1 MSKSDRFSFS
11 KPKWNI
17 VQDKKVWETPIFSLQ
32 QIELLPDKKENTVH
46 FYRLE
51 APEWINVIALTP
63 ENEVLLVEQY
73 RVGVDETT
81 LEIPGGMVDPGEGP
95 LKAAQREL
103 LEETG
108 YRSDHWVEMGKTS
121 ANPAIQ
127 TNYTHLYLAKECK
140 KIQEPENDG
149 NEDILVH
156 SLPMNKFLKL
166 VKNGTIHHAIVLA
179 AVAQYLLAQNELT

>member
-1 MSKSDRFSFS
+1 MSDRFSFS

-17 VQDKKVWETPIFSLQ
+17 IQDKKVWETPIFSLH
-32 QIELLPDKKENTVH
+32 QIELLPDNNKETVH
-46 FYRLE
+46 FYRLD

-63 ENEVLLVEQY
+63 NNEILLVEQY

-81 LEIPGGMVDPGEGP
+81 LEIPGGMVDAHEEPI
-95 LKAAQREL
+95 KAAQREL

-108 YRSDHWVEMGKTS
+108 YRSDQWVKLGETS

-127 TNYTHLYLAKECK
+127 TNFTHLYLAKDCH
-140 KIQEPENDG
+140 KIQKPENDG
-149 NEDILVH
+149 NEDIKAHIMPLNRF
-156 SLPMNKFLKL
+156 MKL

-179 AVAQYLLAQNELT
+179 AVAQYLLSENYGS

>member
-1 MSKSDRFSFS
+1 MSDRFLFS

-17 VQDKKVWETPIFSLQ
+17 IQDKKVWETPIFSLH
-32 QIELLPDKKENTVH
+32 QIELLPDKKKKPVH
-46 FYRLE
+46 FYRLD

-63 ENEVLLVEQY
+63 NNEILLVEQY

-81 LEIPGGMVDPGEGP
+81 LEIPGGMVDAQEEPMH
-95 LKAAQREL
+95 AAQREL

-108 YRSDHWVEMGKTS
+108 YMADHWIKMGETS

-127 TNYTHLYLAKECK
+127 TNFTHLYLAKDCRK
-140 KIQEPENDG
+140 VQEPENDG
-149 NEDILVH
+149 NEDILAH
-156 SLPMNKFLKL
+156 IMPLNCFMKL

-179 AVAQYLLAQNELT
+179 AVAQFLLMENEKS

>member
-1 MSKSDRFSFS
+1 MSDRFLFT

-17 VQDKKVWETPIFSLQ
+17 IQDKKVWETPIFSLH
-32 QIELLPDKKENTVH
+32 QIELLPDKKKEPVH
-46 FYRLE
+46 FYRLS

-63 ENEVLLVEQY
+63 KNEILLVEQY

-81 LEIPGGMVDPGEGP
+81 LEIPGGMADAHEET

-108 YRSDHWVEMGKTS
+108 YGSDQWIKLGETS
-121 ANPAIQ
+121 SNPAIQ
-127 TNYTHLYLAKECK
+127 TNFTHLYLAKDCR

-149 NEDILVH
+149 NEDIQTHIIPL
-156 SLPMNKFLKL
+156 NRFLEL

-179 AVAQYLLAQNELT
+179 AVAKYLLSEKLES